1 MGNARADFP
10 PREVFMFGGGMNR
23 HSHTKETMTD
33 PNKLIAI
40 MKVMLSELEQVL
52 STAPEPTNEQSDT
65 RTARL
70 RNQIDR
76 LKVVLR
82 KHQDAEGRKREL
94 AKQNRQNTRRH

>member
-1 MGNARADFP
+1 
-10 PREVFMFGGGMNR
+10 
-23 HSHTKETMTD
+23 MTD
-33 PNKLIAI
+33 PTKLIAI
-40 MKVMLSELEQVL
+40 MKVMLSELEQML

-76 LKVVLR
+76 LEVVLR

-94 AKQNRQNTRRH
+94 AKQNKHNTKAPVKNRPSGQQRNSSRQSLPY